1 MRLLPLLAVAA
12 VVSFASASRADEATV
27 SVGRDFAP
35 PPRRA
40 PERVIIYDTPPL
52 PAPHVVDTE
61 PLPHEI
67 YRSPFRLGVG
77 PYGVTTGRGLG
88 TGIGV
93 AADFGTGTVGARI
106 AAAWLRGEPQGD
118 SLVMPATGTSLGQ
131 YTAEVVLDMHKG
143 GPFHPLLGIGVGL
156 LHVAKNDVSG
166 DAAIGI
172 ARLGIE
178 YSLGLD
184 DADVRVGLSVMGAM
198 PGVADKEIM
207 DLRAYGMVG
216 STITI
221 GF

>member
-1 MRLLPLLAVAA
+1 MRLSPLAIAATLLLAPSA
-12 VVSFASASRADEATV
+12 FADDATV
-27 SVGRDFAP
+27 SVGHDFAR
-35 PPRRA
+35 PPRP
-40 PERVIIYDTPPL
+40 PERVIIVEDPP
-52 PAPHVVDTE
+52 PPPHDYVVNTD

-88 TGIGV
+88 LGMGV
-93 AADFGTGTVGARI
+93 HADIGTGTVGVRV

-118 SLVMPATGTSLGQ
+118 TLVMPATGTSMGQ
-131 YTAEVVLDMHKG
+131 YTAEVVLDMHKN
-143 GPFHPLLGIGVGL
+143 GPFHPLLGLGVGL
-156 LHVAKNDVSG
+156 LHIAKNDVSG
-166 DAAIGI
+166 DAAIGV

-184 DADVRVGLSVMGAM
+184 DADVRLGVSIMGAM
-198 PGVADKEIM
+198 PGAADRELS
-207 DLRAYGMVG
+207 DLRAYGMLN